1 MAKLRHEASVEILQ
15 NEPELVLTLL
25 KETGVHLQLGP
36 GVAWTR
42 GDTNLTDR
50 DAGDEDED
58 IRGLFADNVF
68 VFEADGRRVAV
79 VAEVQT
85 DPPNEDRRLSWPAY
99 LANARRQHRCDT
111 LLLVFAIKQET
122 ARGCVKAIRTGHP
135 GWDLVP
141 LVSGIGRTPGIP
153 PEGGRFAAELVLLRI
168 ITRELALD
176 THDARMFALSALR
189 SATPERIRRYSKY
202 IKKLAP
208 PQARPHLETL
218 MKTVLKDAFVD
229 GWFDQGRLE
238 EARENVLQ
246 LLEEKFT
253 LSEAI
258 RKRVEE
264 CADLTK
270 VKTWF
275 TRAISAKS
283 ISEVFAD

>member
-25 KETGVHLQLGP
+25 KETGVHLQFGP
-36 GVAWTR
+36 GVTWTR

-50 DAGDEDED
+50 DADDEDKD

-68 VFEADGRRVAV
+68 VFEDGGRRAAV

-85 DPPNEDRRLSWPAY
+85 DPPDEDRRLSWPAY
-99 LANARRQHRCDT
+99 VANARRQHRCDT

-141 LVSGIGRTPGIP
+141 LLSGIGRTPGIP
-153 PEGGRFAAELVLLRI
+153 PEGGRFAAELVLLRV

-176 THDARMFALSALR
+176 SHDARMFALSAIR
-189 SATPERIRRYSKY
+189 SAAPERILRYCKY

-229 GWFDQGRLE
+229 GWFDQGSLRK
-238 EARENVLQ
+238 ARQ
-246 LLEEKFT
+246 LLLKLLAMRLDLPED
-253 LSEAI
+253 I
-258 RKRVEE
+258 RERVET
-264 CADLTK
+264 CTDAALLDK
-270 VKTWF
+270 WF
-275 TRAISAKS
+275 TRAVNAEALD
-283 ISEVFAD
+283 EVFAD